1 MKASRSTLAC
11 LAAATALAAAAPGFA
26 ADSATALGGSKDWAA
41 YTRGAGDG
49 KVCYA
54 LAEPKSK
61 EPAKA
66 KRDPVYFLINDWP
79 SRKAKAEPEI
89 VPGYQYKDG
98 STVTVQVGADKFS
111 FFTKNE
117 DNAGGAWVL
126 NTADEAKLIAAMRN
140 GALAVVTGTSKRGT
154 VTHDTYSLGGLSDA
168 LDKIHAACGM

>member
-11 LAAATALAAAAPGFA
+11 LAAATVLGAAAPAFA

-41 YTRGAGDG
+41 YARGAGDG

-54 LAEPKSK
+54 LSEPKST

-66 KRDPVYFLINDWP
+66 KRDPIYFLINDWP
-79 SRKAKAEPEI
+79 GRKAKAEPEI

-98 STVTVQVGADKFS
+98 STVTVQVGAEKFS

-126 NTADEAKLIAAMRN
+126 NPADESKLIAVMRN
-140 GALAVVTGTSKRGT
+140 GAQAVVTGTSKRGT
-154 VTHDTYSLGGLSDA
+154 LTRDTYSLGGFADA